1 MTLNENELI
10 IKSKQGNK
18 SALNTLLTNN
28 YPLLKGYIIKMTCD
42 PHLTQDIVQDTML
55 KAVLNIEKFKP
66 EAKFSTWLI
75 TIATNIYRDYLRK
88 NKNIT
93 LLDEDPEV
101 PSSVN
106 TEDSVINMLEYRAVM
121 KILMGM
127 PYEKRAV
134 FILKNYYGYKYEEI
148 ATILKCPLGTV
159 RSRLHNCIKYLF
171 EALEGSEQK

>member
-1 MTLNENELI
+1 MDENELI

-28 YPLLKGYIIKMTCD
+28 YPLLKGYIMKMTCD

-55 KAVLNIEKFKP
+55 RAVLNIEKFKP

-75 TIATNIYRDYLRK
+75 AIATNLYRDYLRK

-93 LLDEDPEV
+93 FQEEDPEI
-101 PSSVN
+101 PSPES
-106 TEDSVINMLEYRAVM
+106 TEDSVINKLEYRAVM
-121 KILMGM
+121 KILMEM

-134 FILKNYYGYKYEEI
+134 FILKNYYGYKYQEI
-148 ATILKCPLGTV
+148 ADILKCPLGTV
-159 RSRLHNCIKYLF
+159 RSRLHNCIEYLLKT
-171 EALEGSEQK
+171 LEGSELK

>member
-1 MTLNENELI
+1 MDENELI

-18 SALNTLLTNN
+18 SALNTLLSNN
-28 YPLLKGYIIKMTCD
+28 YPLLKGYIMKMTCD

-66 EAKFSTWLI
+66 AAKFSTWLI
-75 TIATNIYRDYLRK
+75 TIATNVYRDYLRK

-93 LLDEDPEV
+93 FMEEYPEV
-101 PSSVN
+101 PSSLN
-106 TEDSVINMLEYRAVM
+106 TENSVINKLEYKAVM

-134 FILKNYYGYKYEEI
+134 FILKNYYGYKYQEI
-148 ATILKCPLGTV
+148 ADILKCPLGTV
-159 RSRLHNCIKYLF
+159 RSRLHNCIDYLLQ
-171 EALEGSEQK
+171 ALEGSEQK